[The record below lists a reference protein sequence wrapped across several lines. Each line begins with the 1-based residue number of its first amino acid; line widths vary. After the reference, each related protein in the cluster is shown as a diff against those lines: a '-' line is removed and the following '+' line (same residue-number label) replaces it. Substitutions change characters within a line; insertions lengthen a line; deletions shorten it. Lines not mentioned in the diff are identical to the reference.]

1 MPYGDGTG
9 PFGTYEECPAGQR
22 PGQRLGQTGLGPA
35 DAEAGAGAGVG
46 REAGRGAGRRRGL
59 CRGAQFG
66 AQLGTQFGAGRGA
79 GRAAGQGA
87 TLTPQTEENVVM
99 TEREAPLDVVMSPG
113 TGDRGG
119 FGRGTGCGR
128 MRAGRVP
135 TGQGRGNGCGNGQ
148 GFGRRGRFT
157 GDSPALADAPTDAAP
172 ERNWHMDRENA

>member
-22 PGQRLGQTGLGPA
+22 PGQRPGQTGLGPVGG
-35 DAEAGAGAGVG
+35 EAGAGAGV
-46 REAGRGAGRRRGL
+46 GRGAGRRRGL
-59 CRGAQFG
+59 CRGVGLG

-99 TEREAPLDVVMSPG
+99 SEREAPLDVVMSPG
-113 TGDRGG
+113 AGDRGG
-119 FGRGTGCGR
+119 LGRGMGGGR

-135 TGQGRGNGCGNGQ
+135 TGQGRGNGRGNGQ
-148 GFGRRGRFT
+148 GFGRRGRFA

-172 ERNWHMDRENA
+172 ERN